1 MPDDAFKEKVRE
13 VMQESQQ
20 QLLLQMNSLIQQ
32 INDQNSNSNEKQLL
46 KISSLVARAGMPKF
60 KRKSNEEQFKLNSQV
75 MLKLDEAEQSMDS
88 SNNDNSKE
96 KIVEGKKF
104 IYIYILFFFSVCK
117 KKKKKNQ
124 AVADQN
130 GHSCVLCCVGR
141 SIYKF

>member
-1 MPDDAFKEKVRE
+1 MPDDQFKEKVRE

-20 QLLLQMNSLIQQ
+20 QLLLEMNSLIQQ
-32 INDQNSNSNEKQLL
+32 ISDQNSNSNEKQLL
-46 KISSLVARAGMPKF
+46 KISSLVATAGMPEI

-88 SNNDNSKE
+88 SNTDKSKE
-96 KIVEGKKF
+96 KIVEGKK
-104 IYIYILFFFSVCK
+104 IIFFFSVCK
-117 KKKKKNQ
+117 KKKKKKRKKNQ

>member
-20 QLLLQMNSLIQQ
+20 QLLLEMNSLIQQ
-32 INDQNSNSNEKQLL
+32 ISDQNSNSNEKQLL
-46 KISSLVARAGMPKF
+46 KISSLVATAGMPKF

-88 SNNDNSKE
+88 SNIDKSKE
-96 KIVEGKKF
+96 KNMEGKK
-104 IYIYILFFFSVCK
+104 IIFFFSVCK
-117 KKKKKNQ
+117 KKKKKKRKKNQ

>member
-1 MPDDAFKEKVRE
+1 
-13 VMQESQQ
+13 
-20 QLLLQMNSLIQQ
+20 
-32 INDQNSNSNEKQLL
+32 
-46 KISSLVARAGMPKF
+46 MPKF

-88 SNNDNSKE
+88 SNIDKSKE
-96 KIVEGKKF
+96 KIVKGKKI
-104 IYIYILFFFSVCK
+104 IYIFFFSASVK
-117 KKKKKNQ
+117 KKKKKKRKKNQ